1 MIQRHV
7 WRDVRRVDKR
17 FSNEKLLIYWLNN
30 KTKGPASL
38 IHLTWYTIFFIEKNI
53 NGKVEDDI
61 EKVVYT
67 MDSSISVQVARNTNE
82 TSRII
87 FQEETIHTLK
97 PRTILAGVGRK
108 YTRAYSARTVY
119 FCSRVWSTR
128 KHVPLRITQ
137 VCNFVRVAA
146 RIFRDL
152 ARFYVRKP
160 LENFETPSNRSSPT
174 RVTYSEEK

>member
-87 FQEETIHTLK
+87 F
-97 PRTILAGVGRK
+97 
-108 YTRAYSARTVY
+108 
-119 FCSRVWSTR
+119 
-128 KHVPLRITQ
+128 
-137 VCNFVRVAA
+137 
-146 RIFRDL
+146 
-152 ARFYVRKP
+152 
-160 LENFETPSNRSSPT
+160 
-174 RVTYSEEK
+174 